1 MGIVAGKAQEHVRQQ
16 LAGEGVNP
24 RPAHATG
31 TVHHD
36 AVLDDGTVVHHH
48 QRFESGELV
57 EWERDDAPGP
67 HREAQGPHRHRLT
80 DYFAASVASTARTSA
95 TCWSMP
101 ISSW

>member
-57 EWERDDAPGP
+57 EWARDV
-67 HREAQGPHRHRLT
+67 ESSLT
-80 DYFAASVASTARTSA
+80 GN
-95 TCWSMP
+95 
-101 ISSW
+101 